1 MREPAVEV
9 PRWTRYAVTPSVPE
23 RHSALLAA
31 LFGAGAQAVVEENG
45 WLVTHCAGAED
56 VDAMALAVRAAD
68 PRARVECGTTH
79 AVDWSVAWRDSARAH
94 TVGVLTVAPPWLA
107 GDVAPATTIVID
119 PAMAFGT
126 GDHATTRGVL
136 LLMQDVVRPGDTV
149 ADLGSGSAVLAIAAV
164 RLGARVAAAIES
176 DADAIGNAE
185 ANVERNGVAQRV
197 KVLHGDAAVLLPLV
211 APVRVVFANIVSS
224 VILGLLDVIADS
236 LSAGGVAIF
245 SGMLMTE
252 RDAMRARFTAAG
264 WRELREQ
271 SEGEWWTVCVE
282 RAEARGAAEPRGPRA
297 RLA

>member
-1 MREPAVEV
+1 MREPAVEG
-9 PRWTRYAVTPSVPE
+9 PRWTRCAVAPSVPG
-23 RHSALLAA
+23 RQSAVLEA
-31 LFGAGAQAVVEENG
+31 LFAAGAQAVAEENG
-45 WLVTHCAGAED
+45 WLVTHSAGAD
-56 VDAMALAVRAAD
+56 ADAMALAVRAAD
-68 PRARVECGTTH
+68 PQARVECGTTP

-94 TVGVLTVAPPWLA
+94 TVGSLTVAPPWLA

-164 RLGARVAAAIES
+164 RLGARAAAAIES

-185 ANVERNGVAQRV
+185 ENVERNGVAQRV

-224 VILGLLDVIADS
+224 VILGLLDVIGDS
-236 LSAGGVAIF
+236 LSSGGVAIF

-252 RDAMRARFTAAG
+252 RDAMRARFAAAG
-264 WRELREQ
+264 WREVRELP
-271 SEGEWWTVCVE
+271 EDEWWTVCVE
-282 RAEARGAAEPRGPRA
+282 RGDAGRA
-297 RLA
+297 HRVRDQ